1 MSRMQKSAR
10 EGWETHCS
18 FICNCEMQSNLVH
31 RGSLFGWVSSVQLLI
46 AKCMKANTVGV
57 GQVKVLLVAEIPE
70 VHEIFVNTVTLRE
83 LGSL

>member
-1 MSRMQKSAR
+1 
-10 EGWETHCS
+10 
-18 FICNCEMQSNLVH
+18 
-31 RGSLFGWVSSVQLLI
+31 
-46 AKCMKANTVGV
+46 MKANTVGV